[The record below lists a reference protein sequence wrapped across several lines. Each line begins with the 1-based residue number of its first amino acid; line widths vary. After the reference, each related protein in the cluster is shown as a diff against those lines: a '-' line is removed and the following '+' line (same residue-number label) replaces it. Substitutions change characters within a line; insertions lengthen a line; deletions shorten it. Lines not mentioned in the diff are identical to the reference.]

1 MPQWSHC
8 HFLIN
13 HYQYSQGGLYLIGH
27 IFTLSV
33 LGQYIWRLVKNRIW
47 EIFCH
52 WDENTWYI
60 SRGFSH
66 MVNLSTYL
74 KSLLHLANQPGQ
86 FQIKGGANSKFRIE
100 QKPYIK
106 NIKKC
111 SELIIYDS
119 WNFTTIK
126 HICWFTSDSIKYIF
140 DQASQYSN
148 LSDFLSAGLYPI
160 FGLSGLGTDKRP

>member
-1 MPQWSHC
+1 MKAV
-8 HFLIN
+8 
-13 HYQYSQGGLYLIGH
+13 YLIGH
-27 IFTLSV
+27 IFYFISS
-33 LGQYIWRLVKNRIW
+33 GYIWRLVKNRIW
-47 EIFCH
+47 GIFCH

-148 LSDFLSAGLYPI
+148 LSDFCPPFFTLFSGSPD
-160 FGLSGLGTDKRP
+160 SGLGTDKRP

>member
-1 MPQWSHC
+1 M
-8 HFLIN
+8 
-13 HYQYSQGGLYLIGH
+13 
-27 IFTLSV
+27 
-33 LGQYIWRLVKNRIW
+33 GQYIWRLVKNRIW
-47 EIFCH
+47 GIFCH

-160 FGLSGLGTDKRP
+160 FGFSPDSGPTRGRRHRKIVDLKRSIGEWKAAVKGWKREKE

>member
-1 MPQWSHC
+1 
-8 HFLIN
+8 
-13 HYQYSQGGLYLIGH
+13 
-27 IFTLSV
+27 
-33 LGQYIWRLVKNRIW
+33 
-47 EIFCH
+47 
-52 WDENTWYI
+52 
-60 SRGFSH
+60 

-126 HICWFTSDSIKYIF
+126 HLLVHIWVYKVYIWSSESIFKSLWLLPNLLVPIRPCLPSDSPSGRFWIPSLEKNRWFKTVDEWKAAVKDGESEGIKCPNRNKTWFEKKII
-140 DQASQYSN
+140 
-148 LSDFLSAGLYPI
+148 GEI
-160 FGLSGLGTDKRP
+160 